1 MFRFLMHFF
10 SITPFTAFLIL
21 VYTIILVILKN
32 KTSKKIWCLLCCVP
46 LMVSIIHFMV
56 YYVPHNPTFLKV
68 YAFMYVGSLIIAL
81 IPFIYNKKVL
91 CNVIS
96 YISIFIVF
104 GCFIMTMF
112 ETINFESV
120 HNLSYYNYT
129 DSFKKTINILKKEYV
144 LNKHKEI
151 DYDYLYNKYY
161 PSIEE
166 AQKNKDAQLY
176 YKTMFEFSKNFKD
189 GHFHFGIWDEDLE
202 KLVQKYEF
210 VNSYANRDYG
220 FGSIVLSDGNIA
232 AIGVEKHSEAY
243 AKGLRNG
250 MIITKKDGEDVRQ
263 ILNNITTPLDP
274 FPVYEDEKIFNS
286 LFVFAQGNEEI
297 RVSFLDEDENENTIT
312 VKSTDN
318 INSRALNMYYALTD
332 TVDLDN
338 LTTRMLDEDTG
349 YIYIAH
355 EYYSPFK
362 GALGYIID
370 DSSYLTKVVD
380 KKLEELKSKGMTN
393 LIIDL
398 RGNVGGYLT
407 ESEAIASLFTKNTSF
422 VAKIAKYNSDLFD
435 KSYLRGNGKYADLP
449 VTVLVNSNTKS
460 AGDCLA
466 YLLSQNFNTK
476 IVGYTTTNN
485 SAQSIGGII
494 FLSGGESYITYPIY
508 RTYDDENK
516 IFIDPSSNGEATI
529 KLTDRVEF
537 TQDNIVD
544 ILLNNNTSDY
554 LLRYVLDKYN

>member
-1 MFRFLMHFF
+1 MFRFLLHFF

-21 VYTIILVILKN
+21 VYTIVLVVFKN

-46 LMVSIIHFMV
+46 LMVSIVHFIV
-56 YYVPHNPTFLKV
+56 YYVPHNSTFLRV
-68 YAFMYVGSLIIAL
+68 YAFMYVGSLIVAL
-81 IPFIYNKKVL
+81 IPFLYNKKRL
-91 CNVIS
+91 CSVIS

-104 GCFIMTMF
+104 GCFIMTLF

-120 HNLSYYNYT
+120 HNLSYYSYT

-166 AQKNKDAQLY
+166 AQNKKDAQLY

-210 VNSYANRDYG
+210 VNGYANRDYG
-220 FGSIVLSDGNIA
+220 FGSVLLSDGNIA

-263 ILNNITTPLDP
+263 ILNTIMTPLDP
-274 FPVYEDEKIFNS
+274 YPVYEDEKLFNS
-286 LFVFAQGNEEI
+286 FFVFAQGNEEI
-297 RVSFLDEDENENTIT
+297 RVSFLDEENKENTIT
-312 VKSTDN
+312 VKSINDV
-318 INSRALNMYYALTD
+318 NSRSLNLYFALTD
-332 TVDLDN
+332 TVRLDN
-338 LTTRMLDEDTG
+338 LATRMLDEDTG
-349 YIYIAH
+349 YIYIQN

-362 GALGYIID
+362 GAIGYMID
-370 DSSYLTKVVD
+370 DSSYLTEVVD
-380 KKLEELKSKGMTN
+380 KKLEELKKKGMTN
-393 LIIDL
+393 LVIDL
-398 RGNVGGYLT
+398 RGNEGGYFT
-407 ESEAIASLFTKNTSF
+407 ESEAIASLFTNNKIFT
-422 VAKIAKYNSDLFD
+422 AKIAKYNSNLYD
-435 KSYLRGNGKYADLP
+435 KTYLRGNGKYSELP

-460 AGDCLA
+460 AGDFLA
-466 YLLSQNFNTK
+466 YLLSLNFNTK

-508 RTYDDENK
+508 RVYDDENK
-516 IFIDPSSNGEATI
+516 IFIDPSAGGEATI
-529 KLTDRVEF
+529 KLTDKVEF
-537 TQDNIVD
+537 TKDNIVE
-544 ILLNNNTSDY
+544 IFLNNNTSDY